1 MVPIKNFRWWI
12 AGLLALA
19 ISLNY
24 LDRQSFPVV
33 ISEIKKDIPLSDDEY
48 GRLTSLFLFAYGL
61 MYAGGGR
68 IIDALGTRV
77 GYAVMIVW
85 WSAANFML
93 GTVSSVFGLGLFRFL
108 LGLGEGGG
116 FPGAVKAVSE
126 WFPARERALAVGI
139 FNSGSSLGSI
149 VAPPLIALIVL
160 QLNWRWVF
168 FLTGGVGFLW
178 VLIWLKFYDT
188 PDKSRHLTDS
198 ERQYLQGALGAEP
211 PARVKP
217 IPWLHLFRY
226 RQVWGL
232 VSAKFFSDA
241 AWYFFIFWLPKYL
254 TEVRGLKI
262 KEIGYYAWIP
272 YAVAGFG
279 CFLGGWFSSYLVRR
293 GRTIDRAR
301 KTTLCLGVALMPISL
316 LIAAAPLPWV
326 IVFFSMA
333 MFGHQFWS
341 TVVQTLPTDIFPS
354 RVVGSVAGLS
364 GAAGAFGGMFFSL
377 IVGGLVKH
385 SGYAPAFLIAGL
397 LHPLSLLLIFL
408 VVKKIEPIDEVAV

>member
-1 MVPIKNFRWWI
+1 ML
-12 AGLLALA
+12 GLA
-19 ISLNY
+19 IALSY

-33 ISEIKKDIPLSDDEY
+33 IGEIKKTIPLSEDQY
-48 GRLTSLFLFAYGL
+48 GKLTSLFLLAYGI

-93 GTVSSVFGLGLFRFL
+93 GTVSSVFGLRLFRFL

-116 FPGAVKAVSE
+116 FPGSVKAVSE

-149 VAPPLIALIVL
+149 VAPPLIALIVVH
-160 QLNWRWVF
+160 LNWRWVF
-168 FLTGGVGFLW
+168 FLTGGVGFVW
-178 VLIWLKFYDT
+178 VLIWLKIYDT
-188 PDKSRHLTDS
+188 PDKSKLLTDS
-198 ERQYLQGALGAEP
+198 EREYLRASLA
-211 PARVKP
+211 PAGSAREKP
-217 IPWLHLFRY
+217 IRWLHLFRY

-232 VSAKFFSDA
+232 VAAKFFSDA

-254 TEVRGLKI
+254 SEVRGLKI

-272 YAVAGFG
+272 YAVSGLG
-279 CFLGGWFSSYLVRR
+279 CFFGGWLSSRLVRR
-293 GRTIDRAR
+293 GFSIDRAR
-301 KTTLCLGVALMPISL
+301 KITLCLGVALMPISL
-316 LIAAAPLPWV
+316 LIAAAPLNWV
-326 IVFFSMA
+326 IVFFSLA

-341 TVVQTLPTDIFPS
+341 TVVQTLPADIFPS

-377 IVGGLVKH
+377 IVGGFVQDF
-385 SGYAPAFLIAGL
+385 GYAPAFLIAGL
-397 LHPLSLLLIFL
+397 LHPFSLLLIFL
-408 VVKKIEPIDEVAV
+408 IVKKIERIEEAIA

>member
-1 MVPIKNFRWWI
+1 MAPIKNFRWWI
-12 AGLLALA
+12 AGLLGLA
-19 ISLNY
+19 IALNY

-33 ISEIKKDIPLSDDEY
+33 ISEIKNDIPLSEAQY
-48 GRLTSLFLFAYGL
+48 GRLTSLFLLAYGL

-93 GTVSSVFGLGLFRFL
+93 GTVSTVSGLGVFRFL

-126 WFPARERALAVGI
+126 WFPARERSLAVGI

-149 VAPPLIALIVL
+149 VAPPLIAMIVL

-168 FLTGGVGFLW
+168 FLTGGVGFIW
-178 VLIWLKFYDT
+178 VLIWLKIYDT
-188 PDKSRHLTDS
+188 PDKSRLLTDS
-198 ERQYLQGALGAEP
+198 ERRYLQGAFAEEP
-211 PARVKP
+211 PARKTP

-254 TEVRGLKI
+254 AEVRGLKI

-272 YAVAGFG
+272 YAVSGLG
-279 CFLGGWFSSYLVRR
+279 CFFGGWVSSRFVRQ
-293 GRTIDRAR
+293 GWSIDRAR
-301 KTTLCLGVALMPISL
+301 KITMCLGVAVMPISL

-377 IVGGLVKH
+377 VVGELVKH
-385 SGYAPAFLIAGL
+385 SGYGPAFLIAGL

-408 VVKKIEPIDEVAV
+408 VVKKIERIDEAVI